1 MEQKEL
7 LPLNLQLF
15 AEETET
21 EVTTDE
27 TVETDENVQDEVNED
42 AEKATNTD
50 KVIEK
55 LQKRLGKEQADKNET
70 KTQLEQA
77 LARIEELEK
86 GSKKSVKEK
95 SDEEKTAELQK
106 AKDEEI
112 ATLKNK
118 IKLAE
123 VTSQADEILK
133 DSGLALKSEEL
144 ALLVNVDDEKTY
156 ANVKT
161 LLNLLERERVNW
173 EKVRNTGV
181 TPKKAPQNK
190 PEDVFKKAA
199 NKYL

>member
-95 SDEEKTAELQK
+95 SDEEKAAELQK

>member
-70 KTQLEQA
+70 KTRLEQA

>member
-70 KTQLEQA
+70 KTRREQA

>member
-95 SDEEKTAELQK
+95 SDEEKAAELQK

-133 DSGLALKSEEL
+133 DSGLALKAEEL

>member
-42 AEKATNTD
+42 AETATNTD

-70 KTQLEQA
+70 KTRLEQA

>member
-7 LPLNLQLF
+7 LPLNFQLF

-70 KTQLEQA
+70 KTRLEQA

>member
-70 KTQLEQA
+70 KTRLEQA

-190 PEDVFKKAA
+190 QEDVFKKAA